1 MKIPSVPR
9 SDDVSGADTRPP
21 LLVTA
26 SVDRISLARRL
37 SIAEDLSMSG
47 QVVWTG
53 RSAMDI
59 RMQLTQ
65 ASSRRAT

>member
-1 MKIPSVPR
+1 MTPAVLKQE
-9 SDDVSGADTRPP
+9 PP

-26 SVDRISLARRL
+26 SVDRIARARLL

-53 RSAMDI
+53 RSSMDI
-59 RMQLTQ
+59 RMQLT
-65 ASSRRAT
+65 